1 MAQMIVYFIHNNDEV
16 GVTVMNGFI
25 GEFFG
30 TMILIILG
38 AGTGA
43 SINLNKT
50 YAKGSNWTYVS
61 VAWGM
66 AVTMGVYVAGMLGSD
81 GHLNPAVTIG
91 FAAFGFFPWA
101 NVVPYLVGQF
111 LGAFIGAAIVI
122 LQFYPH
128 FKATPDEA
136 SGNSVGIFA
145 TRPAIKNPTFN
156 FLSEVIATWAF
167 IFVLLN
173 LGDFTDGLKPFI
185 VGMLIMIIGMGLGT
199 TTGFALNPARDWGP
213 RLAYAILPVPHRGS
227 AEWSYAWVPMCGP
240 IVGGLLAAGL
250 QVMIK

>member
-1 MAQMIVYFIHNNDEV
+1 
-16 GVTVMNGFI
+16 MNGFI

-136 SGNSVGIFA
+136 
-145 TRPAIKNPTFN
+145 
-156 FLSEVIATWAF
+156 
-167 IFVLLN
+167 
-173 LGDFTDGLKPFI
+173 LKIEPY
-185 VGMLIMIIGMGLGT
+185 L
-199 TTGFALNPARDWGP
+199 
-213 RLAYAILPVPHRGS
+213 
-227 AEWSYAWVPMCGP
+227 
-240 IVGGLLAAGL
+240 
-250 QVMIK
+250 